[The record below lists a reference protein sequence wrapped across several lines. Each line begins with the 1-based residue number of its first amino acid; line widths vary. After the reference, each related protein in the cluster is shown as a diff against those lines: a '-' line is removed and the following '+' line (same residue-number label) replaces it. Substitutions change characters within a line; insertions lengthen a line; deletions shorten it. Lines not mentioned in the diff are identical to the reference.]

1 MPQHRSTLFA
11 LGRSFA
17 QSQHASFL
25 CPLLCVCMLSN
36 PAAFPLLSCLVYRN
50 HVAWQPD
57 WTEEY
62 VESLFSSI
70 VGQELEVKL
79 IRDRHRGIVAGYGFI
94 DFRNHETA
102 QLVLDS
108 LNGKPI
114 EGTSLRYR
122 LNWGAGGKRIEQA
135 PEYSVFVG
143 DLSPEVTDA
152 ELKATFLDKYASVLG
167 AKVVTNPMTGSSK
180 SFGFIRFGDEQE
192 RDEALTAMN
201 GAECCGRP
209 IRVAPAT
216 KRTSVQG
223 MWQTGAHATDPSNTT
238 VFVGGINDSVTEKVL
253 RDTFNSAGEIQTVT
267 TPPGR
272 GCAFVTFAH
281 RASAEHVINN
291 MQGTTVCGSCV
302 RLSWGKSGR
311 ADRDRERERAGGD
324 PIMGMGG
331 IQSSPT
337 AAAAAAAAAAARG
350 APFSGLYGH
359 PQSYASFNGAYP
371 ANLFPAGA
379 VYGGAYPQPGQ
390 QQPGLPPPA
399 AAGTGQQ
406 LPQPQQPQQPHQH
419 QQAAQQ
425 QAQQQ
430 VAAQQQQQ
438 QQAAQQQYAQQPY
451 SQQSYAPYQG
461 FGFQQ
466 YPAQQQA
473 AYTSFNGTNTAYAQD
488 PSALANDLSQLSLSG
503 GAASAVGST
512 SGGASVGGGGRA
524 ARVGGSRSG
533 GGGGGGMYGPASRS
547 GGQGQGPGQGQ
558 GGQGPSFSL
567 QDVRKGGLGPA
578 SRN

>member
-1 MPQHRSTLFA
+1 MANDERDAYQQGDPGPSGCKTLW
-11 LGRSFA
+11 LGD
-17 QSQHASFL
+17 
-25 CPLLCVCMLSN
+25 V
-36 PAAFPLLSCLVYRN
+36 
-50 HVAWQPD
+50 QPD

-62 VESLFSSI
+62 VESLFAS

-152 ELKATFLDKYASVLG
+152 ELKATFLEKYASVLG

-223 MWQTGAHATDPSNTT
+223 QTGAHATDPSNTT

-253 RDTFNSAGEIQTVT
+253 RDNFSCAGEIHTVT

-272 GCAFVTFAH
+272 GCAFVTFEH

-311 ADRDRERERAGGD
+311 ADRDRERERAGDVLGS
-324 PIMGMGG
+324 MGGMGVG

-350 APFSGLYGH
+350 AQYSGLYGH
-359 PQSYASFNGAYP
+359 PQSYP
-371 ANLFPAGA
+371 
-379 VYGGAYPQPGQ
+379 
-390 QQPGLPPPA
+390 
-399 AAGTGQQ
+399 
-406 LPQPQQPQQPHQH
+406 
-419 QQAAQQ
+419 
-425 QAQQQ
+425 
-430 VAAQQQQQ
+430 
-438 QQAAQQQYAQQPY
+438 
-451 SQQSYAPYQG
+451 SY
-461 FGFQQ
+461 
-466 YPAQQQA
+466 
-473 AYTSFNGTNTAYAQD
+473 NGTYPD
-488 PSALANDLSQLSLSG
+488 PSAALATDLSQLSLSG
-503 GAASAVGST
+503 GAGTSAVGSVG
-512 SGGASVGGGGRA
+512 SIGGASGGGRTARGGGGVTASRA
-524 ARVGGSRSG
+524 GVYAGPASRAVQGQSFSLQDVCERASGGIMRRCCGRPFLVQRQRGAGQGEG
-533 GGGGGGMYGPASRS
+533 GGGGGGVKREVV
-547 GGQGQGPGQGQ
+547 GGGA
-558 GGQGPSFSL
+558 GGGDGSL
-567 QDVRKGGLGPA
+567 AV
-578 SRN
+578 

>member
-1 MPQHRSTLFA
+1 
-11 LGRSFA
+11 
-17 QSQHASFL
+17 
-25 CPLLCVCMLSN
+25 
-36 PAAFPLLSCLVYRN
+36 
-50 HVAWQPD
+50 
-57 WTEEY
+57 
-62 VESLFSSI
+62 
-70 VGQELEVKL
+70 
-79 IRDRHRGIVAGYGFI
+79 AGYGFI

-114 EGTSLRYR
+114 GETKGHSRRKRGTSLRYR

-223 MWQTGAHATDPSNTT
+223 MFVGTQNTYFACACRVRISIHLSIRAHGGYPNPFVPGSISSTLLLEIKNIIPDQVWMPSSSSAAVPSRSLPTEHVPPAQRDDDTAGQTGAHATDPSNTT

-302 RLSWGKSGR
+302 RLSWGKS
-311 ADRDRERERAGGD
+311 
-324 PIMGMGG
+324 
-331 IQSSPT
+331 
-337 AAAAAAAAAAARG
+337 
-350 APFSGLYGH
+350 
-359 PQSYASFNGAYP
+359 
-371 ANLFPAGA
+371 
-379 VYGGAYPQPGQ
+379 
-390 QQPGLPPPA
+390 
-399 AAGTGQQ
+399 
-406 LPQPQQPQQPHQH
+406 
-419 QQAAQQ
+419 
-425 QAQQQ
+425 
-430 VAAQQQQQ
+430 
-438 QQAAQQQYAQQPY
+438 
-451 SQQSYAPYQG
+451 
-461 FGFQQ
+461 
-466 YPAQQQA
+466 
-473 AYTSFNGTNTAYAQD
+473 
-488 PSALANDLSQLSLSG
+488 
-503 GAASAVGST
+503 
-512 SGGASVGGGGRA
+512 
-524 ARVGGSRSG
+524 
-533 GGGGGGMYGPASRS
+533 
-547 GGQGQGPGQGQ
+547 
-558 GGQGPSFSL
+558 
-567 QDVRKGGLGPA
+567 
-578 SRN
+578 